1 MRPTILSLVLLLSSS
16 ATLTAQ
22 QRGVDVLRYRF
33 ELRLPDRGKTVRVAS
48 TATFERGAGV
58 DALRLDLLAPMK
70 VSAATLGCG
79 AASAPA
85 PFTHDGRV
93 VSVALPPSPPSGRLI
108 AAQPEPVP
116 APAIDTLCVTVR
128 YEGEPADGL
137 VISTDSA
144 GRWRAFGD
152 NWPDRGRHWLAAV
165 DHPSDKAI
173 VEFVVDAPA
182 ALTVVANGT
191 RRTVTDVA
199 GAAPA
204 RRRTTYAT
212 AAPIPTY
219 LMVIAAAPLVA
230 HELGE
235 TACGLGSVARCV
247 PQRVFTAPEQARYMP
262 GNFAESD
269 SIVAFFSRLIGPYPY
284 EQLAHLQS
292 STRFGGMENAGAI
305 FYADRL
311 FRTPNGV
318 SVELIAHETAHQ
330 WFGNAVTEQEWG
342 HLWLS
347 EGFATYLTTVYTEH
361 SRGESAFRA
370 AIAGIRAEI
379 LAADVVKARPVLDT
393 AQTVLLD
400 LLNANSYQKG
410 GMVLHMLRREVGDSA
425 FFRGIRAYWNA
436 HRHGN
441 GTTDALRQHVER
453 ESGSDLRW
461 FFDQWLTRPGYAEV
475 QLSHRWNAS
484 EGLLV
489 VTARQQGRF
498 GPYRLRMVVEVEAA
512 DGERMQG
519 PIDIPAGAEA
529 VLTLRLPLKS
539 APTVV
544 RFDPAGDL
552 LALIRTP

>member
-1 MRPTILSLVLLLSSS
+1 MHRSLRPLVLLLLGSIPL
-16 ATLTAQ
+16 AAQ
-22 QRGVDVLRYRF
+22 QRNVDVLRYRF
-33 ELRLPDRGKTVRVAS
+33 ELRLPERGKSVRVAS
-48 TATFERGAGV
+48 TATFERGEGV
-58 DALRLDLLAPMK
+58 DTLRLDLLAPMK
-70 VSAATLGCG
+70 VSAAALGCG
-79 AASAPA
+79 AANAPV

-93 VSVALPPSPPSGRLI
+93 VSVALPALAPSGRMI
-108 AAQPEPVP
+108 PAQPQPVP
-116 APAIDTLCVTVR
+116 APAVDTLCVTVR

-165 DHPSDKAI
+165 DHPSDKAM

-191 RRTVTDVA
+191 RRSVTDVA
-199 GAAPA
+199 GATPA
-204 RRRTTYAT
+204 RKRTAYAT

-247 PQRVFTAPEQARYMP
+247 PQRVYTAPEQARFMP
-262 GNFAESD
+262 GHFAEAD
-269 SIVAFFSRLIGPYPY
+269 SIVAFFSQLIAPYPY

-311 FRTPNGV
+311 FRTPSGV
-318 SVELIAHETAHQ
+318 SVELIAHETVHQ
-330 WFGNAVTEQEWG
+330 WFGNAVTEREWS

-347 EGFATYLTTVYTEH
+347 EGFATYLTTVYLEH
-361 SRGESAFRA
+361 SRGDSAFRA
-370 AIAGIRAEI
+370 AVAGIRTEI

-393 AQTVLLD
+393 AQTVLLE

-425 FFRGIRAYWNA
+425 FFRGIRAYWTA

-441 GTTDALRQHVER
+441 GTTDALRQKVES
-453 ESGSDLRW
+453 ESGRDLRW

-475 QLSHRWNAS
+475 TLSHSWDPAQQS
-484 EGLLV
+484 LV
-489 VTARQQGRF
+489 ITAKQQGRF
-498 GPYRLRMVVEVEAA
+498 GPYRLRLPVEIEGS
-512 DGERMQG
+512 DGARTM
-519 PIDIPAGAEA
+519 IYVDVPATQESLIVQRVGSS
-529 VLTLRLPLKS
+529 T
-539 APTVV
+539 APTAV